1 VVGLVAEFTALHFN
15 DIYPDYVV
23 DHPSWLSRMPGRL
36 SSQGA
41 RSSMLSAGPLLPLL
55 LLLTAPPPPP
65 GLAPEL
71 AHAYAEMALQCVHTE
86 YPNKTGQVLAGDDEV
101 LPPRALHPAFYGCFD
116 WHSSVHGH
124 WALVRQLR
132 VVPDHPDE
140 AAIRAAL
147 DRSLTPEAIAGEVA
161 YFEQAHHRTYERP
174 YGWAW
179 LLRLAAE
186 LHTMDD
192 PDAKRWAAALR
203 PLEELVVERLTA
215 FLPLQNHPI
224 RVGTHASTAYALTHA
239 LDYAREVGDAQLEA
253 LIVARSRDYFL
264 EDRACPLDYEPSGA
278 DFLSPCLEEADL
290 MWRVLPAGE
299 FEPWL
304 AGFMSALSATPPG
317 VPLQPAEVLDL
328 SDPKLIH
335 LVGLNLS
342 RAWCLEG
349 LADSLGPDHAAH
361 GALVASANE
370 HAEAGMAL
378 VRTGEYGGE
387 HWLATFAVYLLTF

>member
-1 VVGLVAEFTALHFN
+1 MRHALYCLPFVL
-15 DIYPDYVV
+15 IACGSGEVV
-23 DHPSWLSRMPGRL
+23 DVAPVEGAEPS
-36 SSQGA
+36 SS
-41 RSSMLSAGPLLPLL
+41 SALTPVASVE
-55 LLLTAPPPPP
+55 LTA
-65 GLAPEL
+65 EL
-71 AHAYAEMALQCVHTE
+71 AHAYAELALHCVDTE

-132 VVPDHPDE
+132 VVPDHPDQE
-140 AAIRAAL
+140 AIRAAL
-147 DRSLTPEAIAGEVA
+147 DRHLTVAAIAGEVA

-186 LHTMDD
+186 LHASDD
-192 PDAKRWAAALR
+192 PDATRWAAALQ
-203 PLEELVVERLTA
+203 PLEQVIVRRLTA

-224 RVGTHASTAYALTHA
+224 RVGTHSSTAYALTHA
-239 LDYAREVGDAQLEA
+239 LDYAREVGDEELES
-253 LIVARSRDYFL
+253 LIVRQSRDYYL
-264 EDRACPLDYEPSGA
+264 DDRDCPLDYEPSGA

-290 MWRVLPAGE
+290 MRRVLPPAE

-304 AGFMSALSATPPG
+304 AGFMPSLFATPPV
-317 VPLQPAEVLDL
+317 VPLHPAEVLDL

-349 LADSLGPDHAAH
+349 LAATLGPDHPAQ
-361 GALVASANE
+361 GALLTSAGA
-370 HAEAGMAL
+370 HTAAGMAL
-378 VRTGEYGGE
+378 VSTGEYGGE
-387 HWLATFAVYLLTF
+387 HWLATYAVYLLTF